1 MSDLGRQYVLFHVG
15 SEEYGLPISCVSSII
30 RYEHVTPVPRAPRAV
45 QGVIDL
51 RGRVIPVVDL
61 GKRLF
66 GIELAETPRTRIIV
80 TESDGGGEIGLAVDS
95 ASEVATFLPDELMPT
110 PSSVIAPD
118 IADAF
123 AAVVHLED
131 RLVILLDLD
140 RILPRAE
147 YEIPGADDPEEER

>member
-1 MSDLGRQYVLFHVG
+1 VNDLSRQYVLFHVG
-15 SEEYGLPISCVSSII
+15 SEEYGLPIARVSSII
-30 RYEHVTPVPRAPRAV
+30 RYETVTPVPRAPRAV

-66 GIELAETPRTRIIV
+66 GVDLEPSPRSRIIV
-80 TESDGGGEIGLAVDS
+80 TESEGGEIGLAVDG
-95 ASEVATFLPDELMPT
+95 ASEVAAFAPDELMEAPAAA
-110 PSSVIAPD
+110 VAPD

-123 AAVVHLED
+123 EAVVHLDD

-147 YEIPGADDPEEER
+147 YEIPAAEPSEVDR

>member
-1 MSDLGRQYVLFHVG
+1 
-15 SEEYGLPISCVSSII
+15 VSSII
-30 RYEHVTPVPRAPRAV
+30 RYERVTPVPRAPRAV

-66 GIELAETPRTRIIV
+66 GTDFDPLPRSRIIV
-80 TESDGGGEIGLAVDS
+80 TESDGGEIGLAVDS
-95 ASEVATFLPDELMPT
+95 ATEVATFAADELMPT
-110 PSSVIAPD
+110 PAAAVAPD

-123 AAVVHLED
+123 EAVVHLDE

-147 YEIPGADDPEEER
+147 YEIPGADAPEEEH

>member
-1 MSDLGRQYVLFHVG
+1 VNDTTRQYVLFHVG
-15 SEEYGLPISCVSSII
+15 SEEYGLPIARVSSII
-30 RYEHVTPVPRAPRAV
+30 RYETVTPVPRAPRSV

-66 GIELAETPRTRIIV
+66 GTDFEPLPRSRIIV
-80 TESDGGGEIGLAVDS
+80 TESDGGAIGLAVDG
-95 ASEVATFLPDELMPT
+95 ASEVASFGPDDMMET
-110 PSSVIAPD
+110 PAAALAPD

-123 AAVVHLED
+123 EAVVHLGE

-147 YEIPGADDPEEER
+147 YEIPVAELPEGDN

>member
-1 MSDLGRQYVLFHVG
+1 MSDLGQQYVLFHVG

-30 RYEHVTPVPRAPRAV
+30 RWETVTPVPRAPRAV

-61 GKRLF
+61 EQRLF
-66 GIELAETPRTRIIV
+66 GHAIEPTPRTRIVV
-80 TESDGGGEIGLAVDS
+80 TESADGGEVGLAVDS
-95 ASEVATFLPDELMPT
+95 ASEVATFQPDQLMPT
-110 PSSVIAPD
+110 PTSVVAPE

-123 AAVVHLED
+123 AAVVHLGD

-147 YEIPGADDPEEER
+147 YDLTGGDPIEEER

>member
-1 MSDLGRQYVLFHVG
+1 VNDLSRQYVLFRVR
-15 SEEYGLPISCVSSII
+15 SEEYGLPISRVSSII
-30 RYEHVTPVPRAPRAV
+30 RYETVTPVPRAPRSV

-66 GIELAETPRTRIIV
+66 GTDFEPMPGSRIIV
-80 TESDGGGEIGLAVDS
+80 AGSDSGEVGLAVDG
-95 ASEVATFLPDELMPT
+95 ATEVAAFAPDELMPAPT
-110 PSSVIAPD
+110 AAVAPD
-118 IADAF
+118 IAEAF
-123 AAVVHLED
+123 EAVVHIDE

-147 YEIPGADDPEEER
+147 YEIPGAEVSEEDR

>member
-1 MSDLGRQYVLFHVG
+1 MSSAGGQYVLFRVG

-66 GIELAETPRTRIIV
+66 GADFEPMPRSRIIV
-80 TESDGGGEIGLAVDS
+80 TESDGGEIGLAVDS
-95 ASEVATFLPDELMPT
+95 ATEVATFAADELMPT
-110 PSSVIAPD
+110 PAAVLAPE

-123 AAVVHLED
+123 EAVVHLGE

-147 YEIPGADDPEEER
+147 YEIPGAEAPEEEQ

>member
-1 MSDLGRQYVLFHVG
+1 VNDVSRQYVLFHVG
-15 SEEYGLPISCVSSII
+15 SEDYGLPISRVSSII
-30 RYEHVTPVPRAPRAV
+30 RYETVTPVPRAPRAV

-66 GIELAETPRTRIIV
+66 GADFEATPRSRIIV
-80 TESDGGGEIGLAVDS
+80 TESAGSEIGLAVDG
-95 ASEVATFLPDELMPT
+95 ASEVATFDPDALMEA
-110 PSSVIAPD
+110 PSAVVAPE

-123 AAVVHLED
+123 EAVVHVGE

-147 YEIPGADDPEEER
+147 YEIPAAEPAEVDR

>member
-1 MSDLGRQYVLFHVG
+1 MNGPGRQYVLFRVG
-15 SEEYGLPISCVSSII
+15 SEEYGLPIALVSSII
-30 RYEHVTPVPRAPRAV
+30 RYETVTPVPRAPRAV

-66 GIELAETPRTRIIV
+66 GVEFEPQPRSRIIV
-80 TESDGGGEIGLAVDS
+80 TESDGGAVGLAVDG
-95 ASEVATFLPDELMPT
+95 ASEVATFVPDDMMPAPAAALP
-110 PSSVIAPD
+110 AD

-123 AAVVHLED
+123 EAVVHVGD

-140 RILPRAE
+140 RILPRAD
-147 YEIPGADDPEEER
+147 YEIPSTSPSEEDR

>member
-1 MSDLGRQYVLFHVG
+1 MSGAGGQYVLFRVG

-30 RYEHVTPVPRAPRAV
+30 RYERVTPVPRAPRAV

-66 GIELAETPRTRIIV
+66 GTDFDPLPRSRIIV
-80 TESDGGGEIGLAVDS
+80 TESDGGEIGLAVDS
-95 ASEVATFLPDELMPT
+95 ATEVATFAADELMPT
-110 PSSVIAPD
+110 PAAAVAPD

-123 AAVVHLED
+123 EAVVHLDE

-147 YEIPGADDPEEER
+147 YEIPGADAPEEEH

>member
-1 MSDLGRQYVLFHVG
+1 VNDQNRQYVLFRVG
-15 SEEYGLPISCVSSII
+15 SEEYGLPISRVSSII
-30 RYEHVTPVPRAPRAV
+30 RYETVTPVPRAPRAV

-51 RGRVIPVVDL
+51 RGRVIPVIDL

-66 GIELAETPRTRIIV
+66 GVDFEPMPLSRIIV
-80 TESDGGGEIGLAVDS
+80 TESDGGEIGLAVDG
-95 ASEVATFLPDELMPT
+95 ASEVAAFAPDDLMPA
-110 PSSVIAPD
+110 PAAALAPD

-123 AAVVHLED
+123 LAVVHLGE

-147 YEIPGADDPEEER
+147 YEIPAVDPSEGDR

>member
-1 MSDLGRQYVLFHVG
+1 VSGAGGQYVLFRVG

-30 RYEHVTPVPRAPRAV
+30 RYERVTPVPRAPRAV

-66 GIELAETPRTRIIV
+66 GTDFDPLPRSRIIV
-80 TESDGGGEIGLAVDS
+80 TESDGGEIGLAVDS
-95 ASEVATFLPDELMPT
+95 ATEVATFAADELMPT
-110 PSSVIAPD
+110 PAAAVAPD

-123 AAVVHLED
+123 EAVVHLDE

-147 YEIPGADDPEEER
+147 YEIPGADAPEEEH

>member
-1 MSDLGRQYVLFHVG
+1 VNDLTRQYVLFRCG
-15 SEEYGLPISCVSSII
+15 TEEYGLPISRVSSII
-30 RYEHVTPVPRAPRAV
+30 RYETVTPVPRAPRAV

-66 GIELAETPRTRIIV
+66 GHDFDPMPRSRIIV
-80 TESDGGGEIGLAVDS
+80 TESDGGEIGLAVDG
-95 ASEVATFLPDELMPT
+95 ASEVATFSPDDMMP
-110 PSSVIAPD
+110 APAAAVSPE

-123 AAVVHLED
+123 EAVVHLGD

-147 YEIPGADDPEEER
+147 YEIPGAEASEGDR

>member
-1 MSDLGRQYVLFHVG
+1 MSDAGGQYVLFRVG
-15 SEEYGLPISCVSSII
+15 PEEYGLPISCVSSII

-66 GIELAETPRTRIIV
+66 GTEFAPMPRSRIIV
-80 TESDGGGEIGLAVDS
+80 TESEGGEIGLAVDS
-95 ASEVATFLPDELMPT
+95 ATEVATFAGDELMPT
-110 PSSVIAPD
+110 PAAVVAPE

-123 AAVVHLED
+123 EAVVHVGE

-147 YEIPGADDPEEER
+147 YDIPGGDAPEEEH